1 MKSVRLPGFGW
12 FAIVL
17 VMSVRFI
24 TANAFA
30 ENATNLFEVREGG
43 IIRGPKAKRQ
53 IALEFTGDS
62 FAEGGTTILDAL
74 KKHNA
79 KASFFF
85 TGKFLRNPEFKP
97 LIERI
102 IAEGHYIGPHS
113 DAHLLYCP
121 WTGEKK
127 TLISQEVFRADLEKN
142 LQAIE
147 AFRIKRATIT
157 HWIPPFEWYN
167 EEIVKWSREVG
178 LTLVNFTPGT
188 RSNADYTEDDAK
200 NFVPSKV
207 IFDSILK
214 KEREDPN
221 GLNGFLLLLHVG
233 VGPKRTDKMHDRF
246 DELLTFLE
254 QRDYKFVTV
263 PALLAK

>member
-1 MKSVRLPGFGW
+1 MIAARLTK
-12 FAIVL
+12 V
-17 VMSVRFI
+17 
-24 TANAFA
+24 AFA
-30 ENATNLFEVREGG
+30 LGCVMVSGFLAPVVLAEPVTNRFELREGG
-43 IIRGPKAKRQ
+43 IIRGSTARKQ

-62 FAEGGTTILDAL
+62 FAEGGSTILDGL

-85 TGKFLRNPEFKP
+85 TGTFLRNAEFKP

-147 AFRIKRATIT
+147 SFGIKRAQIT

-207 IFDSILK
+207 VFDSILK

-221 GLNGFLLLLHVG
+221 GLNGFLLLLHIG

-254 QRDYKFVTV
+254 RKDYKFVTV
-263 PALLAK
+263 PTLLSNE